1 MIALTELRDAENQ
14 NHSLV
19 SGCVIL
25 IVDDSE
31 VDRVTYRRYLES
43 SNQFKCHILDC
54 ESAEE
59 AIEQCAV
66 NCPDVILLDYLLP
79 GASGLEFL
87 QNIPNRLGY
96 LPSVIMLTG
105 QGNEEVAVEAMK
117 QGVKDYLIKGQLTSQ
132 TLVRSVTNVLTA
144 QALQSKIDRQQQ
156 QRELFTNISLSISR
170 LVELS
175 QILQVAVE
183 GTRELIECDR
193 TLIYRF
199 DDQMSGTVVVES
211 SLPKWATG
219 VNRSIENQ
227 GLQSDQ
233 IVQVEEY
240 LRGQNLVVSDVE
252 SSTLTAD
259 RQQVLREFQ
268 VKAVLIVPIVFR
280 DISASHQ
287 PVLWGLLVAHH
298 CKATHEWRPDEIN
311 FLEELAIPMAIA
323 IQQAELL
330 SDLHVTLSQ
339 QKAAE
344 DQLNHRLL
352 EIEQANFH
360 LSQATRVLKKR
371 NQELDEF
378 SHIASHDL
386 QAPLRGIAN
395 LAEWLVN
402 DLDDKLPP
410 ENQQQLKLI
419 QSRVLQMS
427 GLITGLLE
435 YARVGRENIASTSV
449 NISQL
454 LQEVV
459 DLLAPPPGVQ
469 VDFADHLPTIET
481 QALLLKQVVSN
492 LIDNAIKYH
501 DRSDGRIQILVV
513 DQELAL
519 KFTVIDDGPGIN
531 SEHHEKIFG
540 IFQTLL
546 RTTPVKGTGV
556 GLAIVKKIVE
566 GQGGLVWVEPE
577 SQKGAAFSFTW
588 LKNPIG

>member
-1 MIALTELRDAENQ
+1 MSD
-14 NHSLV
+14 
-19 SGCVIL
+19 CVIL

-31 VDRVTYRRYLES
+31 IDRVTYRRYLEAS
-43 SNQFKCHILDC
+43 GQFKCHILDC

-59 AIEQCAV
+59 ALEQCTV
-66 NCPDVILLDYLLP
+66 DCPDLILLDYLLP
-79 GASGLEFL
+79 SASGLEFL
-87 QNIPNRLGY
+87 QNVTEQLGH

-183 GTRELIECDR
+183 GTRELIRCDR

-199 DDQMSGTVVVES
+199 DHQMSGTVVVES
-211 SLPKWATG
+211 ALPDWTTAIDYY
-219 VNRSIENQ
+219 IENQ
-227 GLQSDQ
+227 ESQLDQ
-233 IVQVEEY
+233 IAQIEEY
-240 LRGQNLVVSDVE
+240 LRGQNTVVSDVE
-252 SSTLTAD
+252 SSTLTAYC
-259 RQQVLREFQ
+259 QKVLREFQ
-268 VKAVLIVPIVFR
+268 VKSVLIVPIVFR
-280 DISASHQ
+280 ETSAAHKS
-287 PVLWGLLVAHH
+287 VLWGLLVAHH
-298 CKATHEWRPDEIN
+298 CKATHEWRSDEIN

-339 QKAAE
+339 RKSAE
-344 DQLNHRLL
+344 DQLNYRLL
-352 EIEQANFH
+352 EIEDANFQ
-360 LSQATRVLKKR
+360 LSQTTRVLKKR

-395 LAEWLVN
+395 LAEWLVS
-402 DLDDKLPP
+402 DLGDNLPP

-454 LQEVV
+454 LKEVV
-459 DLLAPPPGVQ
+459 DLLAPPPEVQ
-469 VDFADHLPTIET
+469 VHFADRLPTIET
-481 QALLLKQVVSN
+481 QSLLLKQVVSN
-492 LIDNAIKYH
+492 LIDNAIKYR
-501 DRSDGRIQILVV
+501 DQSNGNIQILVV
-513 DQELAL
+513 DQGPDL
-519 KFTVIDDGPGIN
+519 KFTITDDGPGIN

-540 IFQTLL
+540 IFQTLT
-546 RTTPVKGTGV
+546 RTTPTKGTGV

-566 GQGGLVWVEPE
+566 GQGGLVWVEPT
-577 SQKGAAFSFTW
+577 SQKGSAFSFTW
-588 LKNPIG
+588 LKNPIA